1 MLFKIPTYQILIIAF
16 LGIVIFSLVLSKL
29 NFSINLGKTPEDY
42 EIEGDEIQMEQMS
55 QFVNTQQGNRAL
67 EEQIGTN
74 IKNYPIPSDH
84 EFVNSHVINEA
95 SAEKKLKEWTTQGGL
110 GGNSPQGFD
119 TNTNTNSNNTNSNN
133 TNNGAG
139 SGMQIE
145 NFGTGTGEVKRV
157 NMVEPGIKNEG
168 STNPNNPMMTPMSQ
182 PNFPSEHNDLSHHFQ
197 INNGNMN
204 VSLGNGTSVGAISST
219 QGGNRGAAMPATV
232 PYPAPSSGSSLGGVF
247 LGNGD
252 PNLENQ
258 FKGRE
263 KSHNIG
269 TDYNWGYQK
278 ESTMNG
284 GSLGVNNTMN
294 GLSGFAPTDSSLSP
308 FTPGGSV
315 DQYSH
320 YVMGRSD
327 QTSGNGSC
335 GITCPPRMDNKPDDI
350 RMGMGNPN
358 IGIRHTE

>member
-1 MLFKIPTYQILIIAF
+1 MLFKIPTYQVLIIAF
-16 LGIVIFSLVLSKL
+16 LGIIVISLILSKL

-42 EIEGDEIQMEQMS
+42 EIEGDEIKMEQMS
-55 QFVNTQQGNRAL
+55 EFVNAQQGNRAL
-67 EEQIGTN
+67 QEQLGTN
-74 IKNYPIPSDH
+74 LKNYPIPADH
-84 EFVNSHVINEA
+84 EFVNSHTINEA
-95 SAEKKLKEWTTQGGL
+95 NSDKKLEQWTKQGDL
-110 GGNSPQGFD
+110 GRDSLPITHNNDKAGN
-119 TNTNTNSNNTNSNN
+119 
-133 TNNGAG
+133 
-139 SGMQIE
+139 GMQIE

-157 NMVEPGIKNEG
+157 NMVEPGLKNEN
-168 STNPNNPMMTPMSQ
+168 STSPNNPMMTPMSQ
-182 PNFPSEHNDLSHHFQ
+182 PNFQSDHNDLSHHFQ
-197 INNGNMN
+197 INNGNIN
-204 VSLGNGTSVGAISST
+204 VNLSGSDAGALPST
-219 QGGNRGAAMPATV
+219 QGGNRGAIMPPTV
-232 PYPAPSSGSSLGGVF
+232 PYPAPNSGSSLGGVF

-284 GSLGVNNTMN
+284 GNLGVNNTMN

-315 DQYSH
+315 DKYSH

-327 QTSGNGSC
+327 NTSGNGSC
-335 GITCPPRMDNKPDDI
+335 GITCPPRQDNKPDDI

-358 IGIRHTE
+358 TSIRHSE

>member
-1 MLFKIPTYQILIIAF
+1 MLFKIPTYQILVIAL
-16 LGIVIFSLVLSKL
+16 LGIVIVSLILSKL

-42 EIEGDEIQMEQMS
+42 EMDGEVQMEEMS
-55 QFVNTQQGNRAL
+55 EFVNAQQGDRAL

-74 IKNYPIPSDH
+74 LKNYPIPADH
-84 EFVNSHVINEA
+84 DFVNSHTVTEQNT
-95 SAEKKLKEWTTQGGL
+95 EKKLKGWTDEGGL
-110 GGNSPQGFD
+110 GGNSG
-119 TNTNTNSNNTNSNN
+119 SG
-133 TNNGAG
+133 NGG
-139 SGMQIE
+139 VPSTGMQIE
-145 NFGTGTGEVKRV
+145 NFGSGTGEVQRV
-157 NMVEPGIKNEG
+157 NMVEPGLKNNG
-168 STNPNNPMMTPMSQ
+168 STMPNNPMMTPMSQ
-182 PNFPSEHNDLSHHFQ
+182 PNFSAEHNDLSRHFQ
-197 INNGNMN
+197 VNNGNMN
-204 VSLGNGTSVGAISST
+204 VSGSGMNGGGMNGGGAALLST
-219 QGGNRGAAMPATV
+219 QGGNRGAAMPTTV

-252 PNLENQ
+252 PNLANQ

-269 TDYNWGYQK
+269 TDYNWGYQN

-294 GLSGFAPTDSSLSP
+294 GLNGFAPTDSSLSP
-308 FTPGGSV
+308 FTPGGNV

-320 YVMGRSD
+320 HVMGRSD
-327 QTSGNGSC
+327 GSC
-335 GITCPPRMDNKPDDI
+335 GITCPPRQDNKPDDI